1 MTFLLLIAALSVVAT
16 DVFAGTRP
24 EAAIVAGG
32 CFWCLEEDF
41 SRVKGVVSVETGY
54 AGGALPDPT
63 YRDVSAGRTD
73 HLFAVRILFDPAT
86 VSYGALLQRFLREID
101 PTDAGGQFCERGPQH
116 RAAIFALDAEQART
130 AAAAT
135 ADLERRIER
144 PLAVQLRGAS
154 RFWPAER
161 PHQDYAR
168 HYPKRYEFYRRSC
181 EIDERRRRVWNALLP
196 ATR

>member
-1 MTFLLLIAALSVVAT
+1 MTFPLLIAAALVAAT
-16 DVFAGTRP
+16 NAFAGVRP

-41 SRVKGVVSVETGY
+41 SGMKGVISVETGY
-54 AGGALPDPT
+54 AGGSLSEPT

-86 VSYGALLQRFLREID
+86 LSYGTLLQRFLRDID

-116 RAAIFALDAEQART
+116 RAAIFPLDAAQART
-130 AAAAT
+130 AAAAV

-144 PLAVQLRGAS
+144 PLAVQLREETG
-154 RFWPAER
+154 FWPAER
-161 PHQDYAR
+161 VHQDYAQR
-168 HYPKRYEFYRRSC
+168 YPKRYEFYRRSC
-181 EIDERRRRVWNALLP
+181 RIEERRRRVWDTLLP
-196 ATR
+196 GPG